1 MRTKKRMSWSVQP
14 RATYLMFWGRPAITI
29 ASFGLVLLAVH
40 AVCGEV
46 PVTAKIEDSTAKFQE
61 DGTSVLVKN
70 RQATESD
77 RVGVESVADSED
89 QEPLEPIS
97 QDSDHEPELAASVL
111 PLDAEGGVIAEAD
124 YPMDKEAEEFGTALT
139 RAANSRRK
147 DRVAQHSKTA
157 KKVVAP
163 PTKLMINTKVA
174 KFNGVQPG
182 TSSPAEVRALWGEP
196 GEVRDLEDGE
206 ILIYE
211 TAPFHR
217 IDVVV
222 THDTVKMIKVELDE
236 LLPAEQLV
244 KQLRLDKFEPAS
256 ILNDAGEILG
266 QIFPERGVLFMFEET
281 QDTEGS
287 KRLVS
292 HIVIEALDSAAF
304 ALRAENHL
312 HGPYEKNIRDL
323 QFALALD
330 SKMAQA
336 HWLLADI
343 YLATGQADLAEFS
356 AAEAFNLDPSND
368 AYRLRWARAL
378 EQLARYDDAVRETR
392 AVLDDNDT
400 PTIIQAQALQQMGR
414 LAILGGSTIRSRA
427 IPFQT
432 KAIEMADSVA
442 TSKHLADRR
451 AAKKVLVDAHLAI
464 GREIADQDYRNKF
477 ETVSKWIS
485 RASGLAE
492 DAIKKGDAGLELR
505 LQVAEV
511 ALAILAELKPSVDP
525 APWIEEAQ
533 TAANSLVEEVDDLLW
548 QQHIQWRL
556 GVAYFQAVR
565 IEHTRRRST
574 NALRYSQKAI
584 DNLTE
589 GAKNRQ
595 AVPNFEHLVGRLYFH
610 IGAVYA
616 VHQKNHEKAI
626 CWYDKAIPML
636 TTKAPVTKLALPHR
650 HGEALVSMG
659 VSYWSVG
666 ERSKGLELTQMGA
679 DLVEAEVANGLL
691 NKEALVVPYGNLATM
706 YKGMGD
712 ESQSAHYADLTQ
724 NAKPRQSAAPVNV
737 ARNPNRNTTSRTADS
752 IRRQIGDRQ
761 GRSSGSGRTQR
772 ITQTGSRDGVGGNPN
787 RKIQIS
793 RRQQSRTSG
802 KPTRVR

>member
-1 MRTKKRMSWSVQP
+1 MRTKKQMRWLVRPQ
-14 RATYLMFWGRPAITI
+14 ATYWGFCDRFVVMVA
-29 ASFGLVLLAVH
+29 FCGLVLLAIPVS
-40 AVCGEV
+40 AEE
-46 PVTAKIEDSTAKFQE
+46 PVTPKVKDSTARFQE
-61 DGTSVLVKN
+61 DGASVLVKN

-77 RVGVESVADSED
+77 SVASESIADSEE

-97 QDSDHEPELAASVL
+97 QDSDHEPELAVSVL
-111 PLDAEGGVIAEAD
+111 PLDENRRIIADATD
-124 YPMDKEAEEFGTALT
+124 PADKEAEEFGAALT
-139 RAANSRRK
+139 RAASLANSRRK
-147 DRVAQHSKTA
+147 DRVAQHSKTVNKSPA
-157 KKVVAP
+157 L
-163 PTKLMINTKVA
+163 PTKLMIHTKVA

-182 TSSPAEVRALWGEP
+182 TSSPEEVRTLWGEP
-196 GEVRDLEDGE
+196 GEERDLEDGE
-206 ILIYE
+206 ILVYE
-211 TAPFHR
+211 TAPFQR

-222 THDTVKMIKVELDE
+222 TDDTVKMIKVELDE
-236 LLPAEQLV
+236 LLPVENLV
-244 KQLRLDKFEPAS
+244 KQLRLEKFEPAS
-256 ILNDAGEILG
+256 ILNDAGEMLG
-266 QIFPERGVLFMFEET
+266 QIFPERGVLFMFEEA
-281 QDTEGS
+281 QDTEDS

-292 HIVIEALDSAAF
+292 HIVIEAVDSAAF

-312 HGPYEKNIRDL
+312 HGPYEKNICDL
-323 QFALALD
+323 QFALSID
-330 SKMAQA
+330 PQMAQA

-356 AAEAFNLDPSND
+356 AAEAFKLDPSND

-392 AVLDDNDT
+392 AVLDSSNT

-414 LAILGGSTIRSRA
+414 LASLGGLDIRSRA

-442 TSKHLADRR
+442 TSKHIADRR
-451 AAKKVLVDAHLAI
+451 AAKQVLVDAHLAI
-464 GREIADQDYRNKF
+464 GREIAGQEYRNKF
-477 ETVSKWIS
+477 KTVSKWIG

-505 LQVAEV
+505 LHVAEE
-511 ALAILAELKPSVDP
+511 ALATLAEFKPSVDP
-525 APWIEEAQ
+525 ELWIEEAQ
-533 TAANSLVEEVDDLLW
+533 TAADSLVQEVDDLLW

-565 IEHTRRRST
+565 IEHARRRST

-595 AVPNFEHLVGRLYFH
+595 SVPHFEHLVGRLYFH

-626 CWYDKAIPML
+626 RWYDKAVPML
-636 TTKAPVTKLALPHR
+636 TTNVPVTKLALPHR

-659 VSYWSVG
+659 VSYWKIG
-666 ERSKGLELTQMGA
+666 ARSKGLELTQGGA
-679 DLVEAEVANGLL
+679 DLVEAEVSSGLID
-691 NKEALVVPYGNLATM
+691 KEALAVPYGNLATM
-706 YKGMGD
+706 HKGMGNKD
-712 ESQSAHYADLTQ
+712 QSAHYADLARD
-724 NAKPRQSAAPVNV
+724 AK
-737 ARNPNRNTTSRTADS
+737 SRKSDASVS
-752 IRRQIGDRQ
+752 IAGNSDRTL
-761 GRSSGSGRTQR
+761 R
-772 ITQTGSRDGVGGNPN
+772 
-787 RKIQIS
+787 IS

-802 KPTRVR
+802 ESAKVR

>member
-1 MRTKKRMSWSVQP
+1 
-14 RATYLMFWGRPAITI
+14 MFWGRPAITI
-29 ASFGLVLLAVH
+29 ASCGLVLLAVH
-40 AVCGEV
+40 AVCAEV
-46 PVTAKIEDSTAKFQE
+46 PVTAKVKDLTAIFQG

-77 RVGVESVADSED
+77 PVRAESVADSED
-89 QEPLEPIS
+89 PEPLEPIS

-111 PLDAEGGVIAEAD
+111 PLDAEHGVIAEAD
-124 YPMDKEAEEFGTALT
+124 YPTDKEAEEFGAALT
-139 RAANSRRK
+139 RAASSANSHRK

-157 KKVVAP
+157 VAP
-163 PTKLMINTKVA
+163 PANLMINTKVA

-182 TSSPAEVRALWGEP
+182 TSSPTEVRKLWGEP
-196 GEVRDLEDGE
+196 SEVHDLENSE

-222 THDTVKMIKVELDE
+222 TDDTVKMIKVELNE
-236 LLPAEQLV
+236 LLTAEQLV

-281 QDTEGS
+281 QNTEGS

-330 SKMAQA
+330 SEMAQA

-343 YLATGQADLAEFS
+343 YLATGQADLAELS

-392 AVLDDNDT
+392 AVLDGNDT

-414 LAILGGSTIRSRA
+414 LAILGGSAIRSRA

-432 KAIEMADSVA
+432 KAIEMADSVV
-442 TSKHLADRR
+442 TSKHVADRR

-464 GREIADQDYRNKF
+464 GREIAGQDYQNKF
-477 ETVSKWIS
+477 KTVSKWIS

-511 ALAILAELKPSVDP
+511 ALTTLAELNPSVDP

-533 TAANSLVEEVDDLLW
+533 TAADSLVEEIDDLLW

-565 IEHTRRRST
+565 IEHTRRKST
-574 NALRYSQKAI
+574 DALRYSQKAV
-584 DNLTE
+584 DNLIE

-616 VHQKNHEKAI
+616 VHQKDHEKAI
-626 CWYDKAIPML
+626 RWYDKAIPML
-636 TTKAPVTKLALPHR
+636 TTKAPVTQLALPHR

-659 VSYWSVG
+659 VSYWKVG

-691 NKEALVVPYGNLATM
+691 NKEALAVPYGNLATM
-706 YKGMGD
+706 YKGMGN

-724 NAKPRQSAAPVNV
+724 NAKPRQSAAPVSV
-737 ARNPNRNTTSRTADS
+737 MQNPNPNTTSRTADS
-752 IRRQIGDRQ
+752 MRRQIADRQ

-772 ITQTGSRDGVGGNPN
+772 ITQTGDRDGVGGSPN
-787 RKIQIS
+787 RKMRLS

-802 KPTRVR
+802 ENTRVR

>member
-1 MRTKKRMSWSVQP
+1 MRTKKQKRWLVRPQ
-14 RATYLMFWGRPAITI
+14 ATYWGFRDHLVVMV
-29 ASFGLVLLAVH
+29 ASCGLVLLAVPVS
-40 AVCGEV
+40 AEE
-46 PVTAKIEDSTAKFQE
+46 PVTPKVKDSTARFQE

-70 RQATESD
+70 RQVTESD
-77 RVGVESVADSED
+77 SVASESIADSEE

-97 QDSDHEPELAASVL
+97 QDSDYEPELAASVL
-111 PLDAEGGVIAEAD
+111 PLDENRRIIVDATDPA
-124 YPMDKEAEEFGTALT
+124 DKEAEEFGTALT
-139 RAANSRRK
+139 RAASLANSRRK
-147 DRVAQHSKTA
+147 DRVAQHSKTV
-157 KKVVAP
+157 KKAVAP
-163 PTKLMINTKVA
+163 PTKLMIHTKVA

-182 TSSPAEVRALWGEP
+182 TSSPDEVRTLWGEP

-206 ILIYE
+206 ILVYE
-211 TAPFHR
+211 TAPFQR

-222 THDTVKMIKVELDE
+222 TDDTVKMIKVELDE
-236 LLPAEQLV
+236 LLPAEHLV
-244 KQLRLDKFEPAS
+244 KQLRLGKFEPAS

-281 QDTEGS
+281 QDTKDS

-292 HIVIEALDSAAF
+292 HIVIEAVDSAAF

-323 QFALALD
+323 QFALSID
-330 SKMAQA
+330 PEMAQA

-356 AAEAFNLDPSND
+356 AAEAFKLDPSND

-378 EQLARYDDAVRETR
+378 EQLACYDDAVRETR
-392 AVLDDNDT
+392 AVLDSSNT

-414 LAILGGSTIRSRA
+414 LASLGGLDIRSRA

-432 KAIEMADSVA
+432 KAIEMADVVA
-442 TSKHLADRR
+442 TSKHIADRR
-451 AAKKVLVDAHLAI
+451 AAKQVLVDAHLAI
-464 GREIADQDYRNKF
+464 GREIAGQEYRNKF
-477 ETVSKWIS
+477 KTVSKWIG

-505 LQVAEV
+505 LHVAEE
-511 ALAILAELKPSVDP
+511 ALATLAEFKPSVDP
-525 APWIEEAQ
+525 ELWIEEAQ
-533 TAANSLVEEVDDLLW
+533 TAADSLVQEVDDLLW

-565 IEHTRRRST
+565 IEHARRRST

-595 AVPNFEHLVGRLYFH
+595 SVPHFEHLVGRLYFH

-626 CWYDKAIPML
+626 RWYDKAVPML
-636 TTKAPVTKLALPHR
+636 TTNVPVAKLALPHR

-659 VSYWSVG
+659 VSYWKIG
-666 ERSKGLELTQMGA
+666 ARSKGLELTQTGA
-679 DLVEAEVANGLL
+679 DLVEAEVSSGLID
-691 NKEALVVPYGNLATM
+691 KEALAVPYGNLATM
-706 YKGMGD
+706 YKGIGNED
-712 ESQSAHYADLTQ
+712 QSAHYADLTRD
-724 NAKPRQSAAPVNV
+724 AK
-737 ARNPNRNTTSRTADS
+737 SRKSDATVGIAGNS
-752 IRRQIGDRQ
+752 DRKV
-761 GRSSGSGRTQR
+761 R
-772 ITQTGSRDGVGGNPN
+772 
-787 RKIQIS
+787 IS
-793 RRQQSRTSG
+793 RRQQSRPSG
-802 KPTRVR
+802 ESAKVR